1 MPLLKNKP
9 SLLDVGSEVVIV
21 RLGPP
26 LSPYTDKCGRVVG
39 HKGNL
44 LHVILDDDPIP
55 RWRDIGVFCHPEE
68 VRCVDGL
75 D

>member
-1 MPLLKNKP
+1 MQTTLIKP
-9 SLLDVGSEVVIV
+9 SLLDVDTEVVV
-21 RLGPP
+21 LRLGP
-26 LSPYTDKCGRVVG
+26 SRTPYDGKQGRVVG

-44 LHVILDDDPIP
+44 MHVILDDDPIP
-55 RWRDIGVFCHPEE
+55 RWRNIGVFCKMSE

>member
-1 MPLLKNKP
+1 MMLTKP
-9 SLLDVGSEVVIV
+9 SLLDIDSEVVIL
-21 RLGPP
+21 RLGPQNT
-26 LSPYTDKCGRVVG
+26 PYTNKSGRVVG
-39 HKGNL
+39 HRDGL

-55 RWRDIGVFCHPEE
+55 RWRNIGIWVKPEE